1 MKPEQCFACGSDM
14 KLIREPATFEI
25 GRRKAVVQVERY
37 RCAKCGEE
45 LYTPDQADAAQI
57 ASADEFRRQDGLLTP
72 GAIKQIRA
80 KYGLT
85 QSELEHLLGVGPKTV
100 VRWERGTVFQNQATD
115 KLLRVLA
122 EVPEV
127 YAYLS
132 KMVGVGL
139 SAPAQSATHPEPSAR
154 ARYRLRVGGERR
166 KVVQIADF
174 RRVKKERHSVT
185 LPAGELV
192 LPLIPM
198 EELR

>member
-1 MKPEQCFACGSDM
+1 MKPEQCFACGSEM
-14 KLIREPATFEI
+14 KLIREAASFEL

-45 LYTPDQADAAQI
+45 LYTPDQADVAQI
-57 ASADEFRRQDGLLTP
+57 AAADEFRRQDGLLTP
-72 GAIKQIRA
+72 GEIKQIRA
-80 KYGLT
+80 KYELT

-132 KMVGVGL
+132 KVAGVDL
-139 SAPAQSATHPEPSAR
+139 AAPTQSATRPEPRAR
-154 ARYRLRVGGERR
+154 ARYRLRGGGESR
-166 KVVQIADF
+166 KVVRIADF
-174 RRVKKERHSVT
+174 RRGKTEKHSVT
-185 LPAGELV
+185 FPVGELV
-192 LPLIPM
+192 LPLIPI